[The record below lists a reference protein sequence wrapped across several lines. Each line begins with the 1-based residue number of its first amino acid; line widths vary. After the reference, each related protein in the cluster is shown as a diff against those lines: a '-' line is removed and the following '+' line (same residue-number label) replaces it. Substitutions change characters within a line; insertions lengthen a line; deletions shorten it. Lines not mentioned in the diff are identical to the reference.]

1 MDISKDLTVHDIT
14 MLNKEDTVNVL
25 GNLIYGYNW
34 NTWGA
39 LAKVEKSPRKI
50 EDIDK
55 IIQESN
61 QDTNDYVDLGIA
73 VIIFGIIGARIY
85 YVLFTL
91 DYYLANPAEI
101 INIRGGGMAIYGGVI
116 GGLIAGFVVCK
127 VKKIHFLR
135 AFDTIAPGLVLA
147 QAIGRW
153 GNFFNREA
161 FGEYTDSLFAMQ
173 IKYDEVGGV
182 ITDLMRKNMVTVDGV
197 QYIQVAPT
205 FLYESAIC
213 LLIFILIIIFR
224 RFQQYNGEVSLWYLG
239 SYALARAWIEGMRT
253 DSLMLWN
260 TNIAVSQLLSV
271 AVFAGAF
278 VLLVIN
284 RIRLARKSWVPDFE
298 LVLSPGAVGTVEYN
312 KKRLAEKKAAK
323 NKNDSS
329 WETYTVEKTEE
340 DEPAAADE
348 QSSEPDQAAEVQV
361 SEKGK
366 EEDGY
371 SPPAGGECP
380 ADPADRCH
388 GSDEKA

>member
-1 MDISKDLTVHDIT
+1 MD
-14 MLNKEDTVNVL
+14 NFKE
-25 GNLIYGYNW
+25 
-34 NTWGA
+34 
-39 LAKVEKSPRKI
+39 
-50 EDIDK
+50 
-55 IIQESN
+55 
-61 QDTNDYVDLGIA
+61 A
-73 VIIFGIIGARIY
+73 VGEVIGTFFL
-85 YVLFTL
+85 VLFGCGSVAVSVCFNEYHGVFQVGIVWGIGLTL
-91 DYYLANPAEI
+91 TIYATRHFCNAHFNPAVTI
-101 INIRGGGMAIYGGVI
+101 AMAVCKRLPWRKVPGYLTAQFAGAFLGGMAIYGGVI

-127 VKKIHFLR
+127 VKKIRFLR

-182 ITDLMRKNMVTVDGV
+182 ITDLMRENMVTVDGV

-213 LLIFILIIIFR
+213 LLIFILIMIFR

-239 SYALARAWIEGMRT
+239 SYALARSWIEGMRT

-260 TNIAVSQLLSV
+260 TDIAVSQLLSV

-284 RIRLARKSWVPDFE
+284 RIRLARKSWTPDFE

-312 KKRLAEKKAAK
+312 QKRLAEKKAARK
-323 NKNDSS
+323 KGSS
-329 WETYTVEKTEE
+329 WETYMVETKEE
-340 DEPAAADE
+340 EKG
-348 QSSEPDQAAEVQV
+348 SEPPSAEDQP
-361 SEKGK
+361 SEPEHEEEMQESGEEK
-366 EEDGY
+366 EE
-371 SPPAGGECP
+371 EV
-380 ADPADRCH
+380 
-388 GSDEKA
+388 

>member
-1 MDISKDLTVHDIT
+1 MLLDSSGAASIIFPHIGISLGYFPSTIT
-14 MLNKEDTVNVL
+14 LFGKFS
-25 GNLIYGYNW
+25 IAFYGIIIAIGMVMAVVVSMA
-34 NTWGA
+34 GA
-39 LAKVEKSPRKI
+39 KKSH
-50 EDIDK
+50 
-55 IIQESN
+55 

-73 VIIFGIIGARIY
+73 VIVFGIIGARIY

-91 DYYLANPAEI
+91 DYYLANPLEI

-116 GGLIAGFVVCK
+116 GGLIAGYVVCR
-127 VKKIHFLR
+127 VKKIKFLR

-182 ITDLMRKNMVTVDGV
+182 VTDLMRENMVTVDGV

-224 RFQQYNGEVSLWYLG
+224 RFQQYNGQVGLWYLG
-239 SYALARAWIEGMRT
+239 SYALARVWIEGMRT
-253 DSLMLWN
+253 DSLMVWH
-260 TNIAVSQLLSV
+260 TDIAVSQLLSV

-284 RIRLARKSWVPDFE
+284 RIRLARKSWTPDFE

-312 KKRLAEKKAAK
+312 QKRLAEKKAAK
-323 NKNDSS
+323 KGAG
-329 WETYTVEKTEE
+329 WETYTVESEE
-340 DEPAAADE
+340 TPAESQEESPADDSADGSADASEDSLADAAPEEPAAADA
-348 QSSEPDQAAEVQV
+348 PDVPE
-361 SEKGK
+361 ENK
-366 EEDGY
+366 EDL
-371 SPPAGGECP
+371 
-380 ADPADRCH
+380 
-388 GSDEKA
+388 

>member
-1 MDISKDLTVHDIT
+1 MLLDSSGAASIIFPHIGISLGYFPNSFQIFGNFSIAFYGLIIAIG
-14 MLNKEDTVNVL
+14 MVL
-25 GNLIYGYNW
+25 AVVVAMR
-34 NTWGA
+34 GA
-39 LAKVEKSPRKI
+39 KKSH
-50 EDIDK
+50 
-55 IIQESN
+55 
-61 QDTNDYVDLGIA
+61 QDTNDYVDLGIT

-91 DYYLANPAEI
+91 DYYLANPIEI
-101 INIRGGGMAIYGGVI
+101 FNIRGGGLAIYGGVI

-182 ITDLMRKNMVTVDGV
+182 ITDLMRENMVTVDGV

-213 LLIFILIIIFR
+213 LLIFILIMIFR

-260 TNIAVSQLLSV
+260 TDIAVSQLLSV
-271 AVFAGAF
+271 AVFAGAL

-284 RIRLARKSWVPDFE
+284 RVRLARKSWTPEFE

-323 NKNDSS
+323 NMNGSS
-329 WETYTVEKTEE
+329 WGTYTVEKKDEE
-340 DEPAAADE
+340 ELNEAKAQE
-348 QSSEPDQAAEVQV
+348 SEPDSTKELPDSAEQ
-361 SEKGK
+361 K
-366 EEDGY
+366 EE
-371 SPPAGGECP
+371 E
-380 ADPADRCH
+380 
-388 GSDEKA
+388 E

>member
-1 MDISKDLTVHDIT
+1 MLLDSAGAASIIFPHIGISLGYFPSSFSIFGKFSIAFYGLIIAIG
-14 MLNKEDTVNVL
+14 MVL
-25 GNLIYGYNW
+25 AVVVSMR
-34 NTWGA
+34 GA
-39 LAKVEKSPRKI
+39 KKSH
-50 EDIDK
+50 
-55 IIQESN
+55 

-91 DYYLANPAEI
+91 DYYLANPIEI
-101 INIRGGGMAIYGGVI
+101 FNIRGGGLAIYGGVI
-116 GGLIAGFVVCK
+116 GGLIAGFIVCK
-127 VKKIHFLR
+127 VKKIRFLR

-147 QAIGRW
+147 QAVGRW

-182 ITDLMRKNMVTVDGV
+182 ITDLMRENMVTVDGV

-213 LLIFILIIIFR
+213 LLIFILIMIFR

-239 SYALARAWIEGMRT
+239 SYALARSWIEGMRT

-260 TNIAVSQLLSV
+260 TDIAVSQLLSV

-284 RIRLARKSWVPDFE
+284 RIRLARKSWTPDFE

-312 KKRLAEKKAAK
+312 QKRLAEKKAARK
-323 NKNDSS
+323 KGSS
-329 WETYTVEKTEE
+329 WETYTVETKEE
-340 DEPAAADE
+340 EETDASLKQKEA
-348 QSSEPDQAAEVQV
+348 SEPPSAEDLP
-361 SEKGK
+361 SEPELNEEIKESVEEK
-366 EEDGY
+366 EE
-371 SPPAGGECP
+371 EV
-380 ADPADRCH
+380 
-388 GSDEKA
+388 

>member
-1 MDISKDLTVHDIT
+1 MLLESAGAASIIFPHIGISLGYFPSSFSIFGKFTIAFYGLIIAIG
-14 MLNKEDTVNVL
+14 MVL
-25 GNLIYGYNW
+25 AVVVAMR
-34 NTWGA
+34 GA
-39 LAKVEKSPRKI
+39 KKSH
-50 EDIDK
+50 
-55 IIQESN
+55 

-340 DEPAAADE
+340 DEPAATDE
-348 QSSEPDQAAEVQV
+348 QSSEPDQGAEVQE

-366 EEDGY
+366 EE
-371 SPPAGGECP
+371 
-380 ADPADRCH
+380 
-388 GSDEKA
+388 EK

>member
-1 MDISKDLTVHDIT
+1 MLLDSSGAASIIFPNLGISLGYFPSSFSIFGKFSIAFYGLIIAIG
-14 MLNKEDTVNVL
+14 MVL
-25 GNLIYGYNW
+25 AVVVSMR
-34 NTWGA
+34 GA
-39 LAKVEKSPRKI
+39 KKSH
-50 EDIDK
+50 
-55 IIQESN
+55 

-73 VIIFGIIGARIY
+73 VIVFGIIGARIY

-91 DYYLANPAEI
+91 DYYLANPIEI
-101 INIRGGGMAIYGGVI
+101 FNIRGGGLAIYGGVI
-116 GGLIAGFVVCK
+116 GGLIAAFVVCK
-127 VKKIHFLR
+127 VKKIRFLR

-182 ITDLMRKNMVTVDGV
+182 ITDLMRENMVTVDGV

-205 FLYESAIC
+205 FLYESVIC
-213 LLIFILIIIFR
+213 LVIFILIMIFR

-278 VLLVIN
+278 VLLIIN
-284 RIRLARKSWVPDFE
+284 RVRLARKSWTPDFE

-312 KKRLAEKKAAK
+312 QKRLAEKKAAK
-323 NKNDSS
+323 NKKGAS
-329 WETYTVEKTEE
+329 WETYTVEQREE
-340 DEPAAADE
+340 EG
-348 QSSEPDQAAEVQV
+348 SSEPSVEEEYPSEPEITEEVQK
-361 SEKGK
+361 SGEEK
-366 EEDGY
+366 EE
-371 SPPAGGECP
+371 EV
-380 ADPADRCH
+380 
-388 GSDEKA
+388 